1 MESLIVLEKAKNEQQ
16 SFLMSKLKESE
27 LRKRVIHEEIL
38 DVVKKWKSCLRLIVY
53 ESDASTETFMSLKLF
68 EEWKLS
74 NE

>member
-38 DVVKKWKSCLRLIVY
+38 DAVKK
-53 ESDASTETFMSLKLF
+53 
-68 EEWKLS
+68 
-74 NE
+74 